1 MLVLTTGD
9 WVNMRDDTRR
19 RLLMVMIA
27 MVSILAFGSVTLL
40 QLL

>member
-1 MLVLTTGD
+1 
-9 WVNMRDDTRR
+9 MRDDTRR
-19 RLLMVMIA
+19 TLLMVMIV